1 MVVAAPMAADEPTT
15 VPLAARRPE
24 AVPVLALTVA
34 TVLLIAGLTL
44 SALGLSRESVVVLG
58 SGCAILLA
66 TPVFNVVSAL
76 LEEVRRREWPFVA
89 AAFLV
94 LALLAYSILEK
105 LG

>member
-1 MVVAAPMAADEPTT
+1 MVTVDDSEPGTLRT
-15 VPLAARRPE
+15 RHAISRV
-24 AVPVLALTVA
+24 ALTVA

-94 LALLAYSILEK
+94 LALLAYNILEK

>member
-1 MVVAAPMAADEPTT
+1 MVTIDDSEPGTLRT
-15 VPLAARRPE
+15 RHLISRVS
-24 AVPVLALTVA
+24 LTVA

-44 SALGLSRESVVVLG
+44 SALGLSKESVVVLG

-89 AAFLV
+89 AAILV
-94 LALLAYSILEK
+94 LALLAYSVLKK

>member
-1 MVVAAPMAADEPTT
+1 MVTIDDSEPGTLRT
-15 VPLAARRPE
+15 RHAISRV
-24 AVPVLALTVA
+24 ALTVA

>member
-1 MVVAAPMAADEPTT
+1 MVTVDDSEPGTLRT
-15 VPLAARRPE
+15 RHAISRV
-24 AVPVLALTVA
+24 ALTVA

>member
-1 MVVAAPMAADEPTT
+1 MVTVDDSEPGTLRT
-15 VPLAARRPE
+15 RHAISRV
-24 AVPVLALTVA
+24 ALTVA

-66 TPVFNVVSAL
+66 TPVLNVVSAL
-76 LEEVRRREWPFVA
+76 IAEIRRREWPFVV

-94 LALLAYSILEK
+94 LALLAYNILEK